1 MIVVLAQTKGGV
13 GKTTLAVNL
22 AIERTIRGRRDV
34 LLVDADDQ
42 GTAADFSALRAEMKG
57 STGYTA
63 VQLSGAAVRSQVLA
77 MKGKYDDVVI
87 DAGGRDTTGLR
98 AALTVANVAVV
109 PFQPRSFDVWTLGKV
124 GGLIAEART
133 INPNLRAYAIINCA
147 DPQGEDNKAAAEA
160 LAEHPDITFLR
171 ASIGRRKAFPNA
183 AAVGLSVLEMTN
195 PDSKACNELR
205 VLADKLFAEAEATAE
220 R

>member
-22 AIERTIRGRRDV
+22 AIERTLRGRRDV
-34 LLVDADDQ
+34 LLVDADEQ
-42 GTAADFSALRAEMKG
+42 GTAADFSALRVETRGA
-57 STGYTA
+57 TGYTA
-63 VQLSGAAVRSQVLA
+63 VQLTGAAVRSQVLA
-77 MKGKYDDVVI
+77 MRGKYDDVVI

-98 AALTVANVAVV
+98 AALTIADVAVV

-124 GGLIAEART
+124 GQLLADARV

-147 DPQGEDNKAAAEA
+147 DPQGEDNRSAAEA
-160 LAEHPDITFLR
+160 LTEHPEIEFMR

-183 AAVGLSVLEMTN
+183 AAAGLSVLEAPH
-195 PDSKACNELR
+195 PDSKACNELKI
-205 VLADKLFAEAEATAE
+205 LADRLFAQVEAEAE
-220 R
+220 